1 MGIKT
6 TDEEYGGGS
15 LRTFLARERGEEL
28 PEGALDLDEDDLE
41 EALEAAALD
50 ELEEDW

>member
-1 MGIKT
+1 MPEGT
-6 TDEEYGGGS
+6 AGCSEDPEEE
-15 LRTFLARERGEEL
+15 RRRGEEL
-28 PEGALDLDEDDLE
+28 PEGALAMDEDDLE